1 MSWHLVWLLSNQVY
15 TDRCP
20 NEHTKIANMA
30 FINPDELKV
39 NQHYIMVDSDSD
51 LEYMVR
57 YLGRIA
63 PDKWVF
69 RFYEGTEKEDLCD
82 IDSYALQCKFFIKD
96 LAPPIM
102 DKRIIIR
109 ISSQDQQ
116 KLEIAARIEGT
127 PTAEF
132 IRRASL
138 KAAAE
143 RLQAIKAV

>member
-1 MSWHLVWLLSNQVY
+1 
-15 TDRCP
+15 
-20 NEHTKIANMA
+20 
-30 FINPDELKV
+30 
-39 NQHYIMVDSDSD
+39 
-51 LEYMVR
+51 MVR
-57 YLGRIA
+57 YLGCIA

-69 RFYEGTEKEDLCD
+69 RFYEGTDKEDLWD
-82 IDSYALQCKFFIKD
+82 IDSYALQCKFFIKE
-96 LAPPIM
+96 LPPPIM

-132 IRRASL
+132 IRRVL
-138 KAAAE
+138 FKAATE